1 MLEAETD
8 RYTEDW
14 DPFVRL
20 GHWSLAAFFALTYW
34 LGGDWLALH
43 AHAGYTLALLVAFR
57 VIWGFI
63 GPQRARFADFVV
75 GPVGQWRYLR
85 ALSQRRQPYAG
96 HDPLGGW
103 MIVVLLSTLGVTAVT
118 GMILFA
124 MENRGPLA
132 GSSVVHWPAALVEQ
146 IHHIGAEACLV
157 LVVTHVAGVI
167 VMSVWQRRNLV
178 GAMIRSADAKGDSG
192 DA

>member
-1 MLEAETD
+1 
-8 RYTEDW
+8 
-14 DPFVRL
+14 
-20 GHWSLAAFFALTYW
+20 
-34 LGGDWLALH
+34 
-43 AHAGYTLALLVAFR
+43 
-57 VIWGFI
+57 
-63 GPQRARFADFVV
+63 
-75 GPVGQWRYLR
+75 
-85 ALSQRRQPYAG
+85 
-96 HDPLGGW
+96 

-167 VMSVWQRRNLV
+167 VMSFWQRRNLV